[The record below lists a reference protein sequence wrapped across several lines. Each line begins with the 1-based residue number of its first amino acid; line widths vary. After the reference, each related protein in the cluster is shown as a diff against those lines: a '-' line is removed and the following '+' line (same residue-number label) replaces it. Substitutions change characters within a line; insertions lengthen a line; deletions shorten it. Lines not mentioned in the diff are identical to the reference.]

1 MTDESEVRVVGQY
14 GVAENVSDTSSC
26 IPPDGYDSWIA
37 FWVAKTGCE
46 RPFVCQNDLCNHA
59 GEGQD
64 IVGAHIRFMFE
75 EDVWIAPLC
84 RACNS
89 EKDSG
94 LLLLP
99 RGLKV
104 VRNP

>member
-1 MTDESEVRVVGQY
+1 MTDKSEIKVVGQY
-14 GVAENVSDTSSC
+14 GVAENVSGTSSYS
-26 IPPDGYDSWIA
+26 PPDGYDSWID

-46 RPFVCQNDLCNHA
+46 CPPVCQNDLCCHV
-59 GEGQD
+59 GECQD
-64 IVGAHIRFMFE
+64 IVGAHIRFLFE
-75 EDVWIAPLC
+75 KDVWIAPLC

-99 RGLKV
+99 RGLRV